1 MIFWSLVGITGW
13 ALCVLLMLVIIKG
26 RHMTRGNERKRH
38 SRFMVNSQKK
48 AKKSWDYAAS
58 M

>member
-1 MIFWSLVGITGW
+1 MIFWSLVVTTGW

-26 RHMTRGNERKRH
+26 GHMTRGHEKNRH
-38 SRFMVNSQKK
+38 SRFIAKTQKEVK
-48 AKKSWDYAAS
+48 RSLDYAAS